1 METFAKM
8 VHDYNRRAR
17 EHASVMNRCIS
28 YLILNF
34 QDVM

>member
-17 EHASVMNRCIS
+17 EHASVMKRYIS
-28 YLILNF
+28 SLTLNF